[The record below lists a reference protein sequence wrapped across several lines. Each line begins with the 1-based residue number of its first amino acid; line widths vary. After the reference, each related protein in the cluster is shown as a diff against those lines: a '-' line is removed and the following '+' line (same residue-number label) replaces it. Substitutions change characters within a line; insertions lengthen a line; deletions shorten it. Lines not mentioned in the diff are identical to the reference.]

1 MERIK
6 TMINGVIAGL
16 TRNLLS
22 NVALLLLV
30 VATAT
35 FAKSGIMPSATAS
48 AAIEL
53 SPQEYPSSS
62 QLQSSIPSAS
72 ERPVLTGW
80 GDTDGGGTEGNGG
93 TDGSYNDEGNDVPV
107 SGGLRLMIFCC
118 LAYGIRKR
126 LNLK

>member
-35 FAKSGIMPSATAS
+35 FAKSGIMPS